1 MSRPRHRWTLAG
13 GIGASVLLL
22 CATVLLARPG
32 VVRTRDGKTIEGD
45 IEEAPDRVA
54 VTIRGIRTVV
64 PRDQIQGDV
73 EYFDNVEARYKD
85 KVSKLPKN
93 PSAADHLALARWLFD
108 VKNYDLALAEIDAAK
123 KVDPNSA
130 DAATLE
136 ATVMS
141 QRRIEANRPG
151 TGAASTTSRPPATPG
166 TGATT
171 VPPQADKS
179 NFLKPEDINV
189 IRQMEWRDV
198 DQVQPRVTVP
208 PDVRRRY
215 VELKALKPGD
225 FAALP
230 APQQAI
236 AILRDGPP
244 EMRKDIKVTT
254 DPRAMAE
261 YKRQVQ
267 PLVLNYC
274 ATAGCHGGHAAGRFY
289 LYTANADRDDV
300 AYTNFYILQNYK
312 QNFGDREFS
321 MIDRTYPDR
330 SILAQ
335 FALNP
340 DAAEL
345 DHPELKGQTYK
356 GLAAN
361 RQAPAFKT
369 IINWMKDLQA
379 GEAAYGISFALP
391 VSDPKSAAKP
401 KEAPKPP
408 AGTPPA
414 PGATQAPPAGGT
426 PAAPPAGSTPAAPP
440 AGGTPAPRAAGQ

>member
-1 MSRPRHRWTLAG
+1 MSRRRHRWVLAA
-13 GIGASVLLL
+13 GIGASFLLSA
-22 CATVLLARPG
+22 ATLLLARPG
-32 VVRTRDGKTIEGD
+32 VVHTRDGKTIEGD
-45 IEEAPDRVA
+45 IEEAPDKVA
-54 VTIRGIRTVV
+54 ITIRNIRTVV
-64 PRDQIQGDV
+64 NRDQIQGDV

-85 KVSKLPKN
+85 KVSKLPKK

-108 VKNYDLALAEIDAAK
+108 VKKYDLALAEIDAAK

-141 QRRIEANRPG
+141 QRRIEANRAAAGTATTTPPG
-151 TGAASTTSRPPATPG
+151 TRPPAAPG

-171 VPPQADKS
+171 LPPQADKS
-179 NFLKPEDINV
+179 NYLKPEDINV

-198 DQVQPRVTVP
+198 DQVQPRVVVP
-208 PDVRRRY
+208 PDLRRRY
-215 VELKALKPGD
+215 VDLKALKPGE

-230 APQQAI
+230 MADQAF

-254 DPRAMAE
+254 DPRALAE

-289 LYTANADRDDV
+289 LYTANSDRDDV
-300 AYTNFYILQNYK
+300 AYTNFYILQHYK
-312 QNFGDREFS
+312 QTFGDREYS

-361 RQAPAFKT
+361 RQSPQFKA
-369 IINWMKDLQA
+369 IIGWMKDLQA
-379 GEAAYGISFALP
+379 GEPSYGIIYTLP
-391 VSDPKSAAKP
+391 VSDPKSVKP
-401 KEAPKPP
+401 KDGPKTPATPAGATPPARTPPPAAGATPP
-408 AGTPPA
+408 AGTPRPA
-414 PGATQAPPAGGT
+414 TPPAAGR
-426 PAAPPAGSTPAAPP
+426 PA
-440 AGGTPAPRAAGQ
+440 Q